1 MKWKKSQR
9 VRVPLLC
16 VVDLNPCRT
25 NPCLNGGMCTLDRGD
40 FLCLCSPQYH
50 GKTCDSGNDDYCC
63 TGISG
68 PEEADYLYFAKRET
82 LPESYDLF
90 LYADDIAHT
99 IPDNV
104 CIVYKTCSLVI

>member
-1 MKWKKSQR
+1 MEGCALWTEETSC
-9 VRVPLLC
+9 VSVLLSITARP
-16 VVDLNPCRT
+16 VTQVT
-25 NPCLNGGMCTLDRGD
+25 MITAARG
-40 FLCLCSPQYH
+40 L
-50 GKTCDSGNDDYCC
+50 
-63 TGISG
+63 SG

-90 LYADDIAHT
+90 LYADDIART